1 LAEAATRT
9 HGRSRGGGLDASHVA
24 LTHEVSLEIWR
35 RRLDA
40 SLDTS
45 LGAASKLDAASMLP
59 RRCLDAASTP
69 KLYCDQ
75 FLMSSGAPVD
85 FCFHSDRDRLRDLAP
100 ATVTVIRCH
109 AGNASTANAWELGD
123 ALFFFLTTSPTQTE
137 GDGKAAAPYNSG
149 PDSAITVHTPAQ
161 THATR

>member
-1 LAEAATRT
+1 MGALEEVASTRATS
-9 HGRSRGGGLDASHVA
+9 HSHMRSASRSGVDASMRASTRA
-24 LTHEVSLEIWR
+24 L
-35 RRLDA
+35 A
-40 SLDTS
+40 
-45 LGAASKLDAASMLP
+45 LP
-59 RRCLDAASTP
+59 RSSTLPRCCLDAASTP